1 MNRRLLGL
9 TTALAT
15 LIAGAA
21 AAQTIAITNARLVT
35 MGPAGEIASGTV
47 VMQNGKITAVG
58 AGVRAPAGAQVID
71 AGGRIVTPGLMSPES
86 NLGLVEVGQVPAS
99 VDRANTNSRLSAGF
113 DVQYGLNPATPL
125 IPVARRAGI
134 TRAVV
139 NPLFAGGAN
148 REYLFAGQS
157 AVIDLGADDDM
168 LTKAK
173 VGMVIGF
180 GEDGAERSGGA
191 RGGEIVLVKA
201 VFDEVRAY
209 MRGRGAYEAGATRE
223 FELSKAD
230 LEALIPVVTGRMP
243 MVAQAHR
250 ASDIRQVLKLAR
262 EENVKVIIEGG
273 DEAWIVAGDLAR
285 AGVPVVLDALQ
296 DLPNSFEQVNAT
308 LENAGRLEKAG
319 VMVAIKGSNGGTFR
333 VRELRYNAGN
343 AVANGMSWS
352 GGLAAITINPAKI
365 FGVADR
371 VGSLEVGKDADV
383 VVWSGDP
390 LEPMSD
396 ALQVFIQGREQP
408 LRSRMEE
415 LAERY
420 RYLKRATPPAYH

>member
-1 MNRRLLGL
+1 
-9 TTALAT
+9 
-15 LIAGAA
+15 
-21 AAQTIAITNARLVT
+21 
-35 MGPAGEIASGTV
+35 
-47 VMQNGKITAVG
+47 
-58 AGVRAPAGAQVID
+58 
-71 AGGRIVTPGLMSPES
+71 
-86 NLGLVEVGQVPAS
+86 
-99 VDRANTNSRLSAGF
+99 
-113 DVQYGLNPATPL
+113 
-125 IPVARRAGI
+125 
-134 TRAVV
+134 
-139 NPLFAGGAN
+139 
-148 REYLFAGQS
+148 
-157 AVIDLGADDDM
+157 
-168 LTKAK
+168 
-173 VGMVIGF
+173 
-180 GEDGAERSGGA
+180 
-191 RGGEIVLVKA
+191 VLVKA

-209 MRGRGAYEAGATRE
+209 MRNRGAYETGSTRP

-230 LEALIPVVTGRMP
+230 LEALIPVVTGKMP
-243 MVAQAHR
+243 MVAQTHR

-319 VMVAIKGSNGGTFR
+319 VTVAIKGSNGGTFR

-352 GGLAAITINPAKI
+352 GGLAAITINPARI

-420 RYLKRATPPAYH
+420 RDLKRATPPAYH